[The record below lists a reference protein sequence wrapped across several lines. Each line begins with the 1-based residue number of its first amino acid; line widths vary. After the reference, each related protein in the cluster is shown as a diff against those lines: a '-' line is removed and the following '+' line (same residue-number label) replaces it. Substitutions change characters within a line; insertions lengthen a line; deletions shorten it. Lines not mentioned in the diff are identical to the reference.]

1 MKTPSGAAAPRPAAR
16 NIAVLTTEPLPVA
29 GGVTTGAG
37 LRAWGLAAGLV
48 ARGFRVTV
56 ASPAGP
62 ETPVP
67 AGGGDPAAERVARGD
82 IGGFLAGA
90 RPDVVVLQHWGLAAD
105 VPDLDVP
112 LVVDLAGPHLLERAY
127 WGSDDPLR
135 DLAEKLDALRRA
147 DFVTCSGEFQRRY
160 FLPFLMQAGH
170 DVRADGAL
178 PVIPFS
184 VPPTGWHGH
193 AATAPDAPR
202 DGEPVF
208 VYGGTFLAWQDPAR
222 AIRILLEE
230 LDAAGRG
237 RLLFFGGAHP
247 VIDAS
252 GGRFAE
258 LSVLLRSHPRVEYRG
273 FTPFHE
279 LVAEYARATVAL
291 DLMERNPERE
301 LAFTTRTMIYLWCGL
316 PVIHDDYSEP
326 GALIRAR
333 GCGWALSPDD
343 ADGLR
348 GAVRSV
354 LDGTAPLGA
363 MRAAALRLA
372 ADHAWDRTIGPL
384 SDFCAAPGLRAGRQP
399 RATATPAATPAPGRT
414 STPARRLL
422 AAVAPALAPVARL
435 AAWPVARLLCWR
447 LNASAAAGRDPRR

>member
-1 MKTPSGAAAPRPAAR
+1 METPPPAER
-16 NIAVLTTEPLPVA
+16 HIVVLTTEPLPVT

-48 ARGFRVTV
+48 ARGFCVTL

-67 AGGGDPAAERVARGD
+67 AQAGDPAAQRVARRD
-82 IGGFLAGA
+82 IGRFLATTK
-90 RPDVVVLQHWGLAAD
+90 PDVVVLQHWGLAAE
-105 VPDLDVP
+105 VPDVDVP
-112 LVVDLAGPHLLERAY
+112 LVIDLAGPHLLERAY
-127 WGSDDPLR
+127 WGSDNPAR

-147 DFVTCSGEFQRRY
+147 DFVTCSGEYQRHY

-184 VPPTGWHGH
+184 VPPPGWHGH
-193 AATAPDAPR
+193 AVPAPDTPR

-258 LSVLLRSHPRVEYRG
+258 LSILLRSHPRVEYRG
-273 FTPFHE
+273 FTPFHD

-316 PVIHDDYSEP
+316 PVIHDDFSEP

-333 GCGWALSPDD
+333 GGGWALSPDD

-348 GAVRSV
+348 GALRSV
-354 LDGTAPLGA
+354 LNGVAPLAA
-363 MRAAALRLA
+363 MRTAALRLA

-384 SDFCAAPGLRAGRQP
+384 ADFCAAPALRAGRQP
-399 RATATPAATPAPGRT
+399 RAASVPATMPAPAHPT
-414 STPARRLL
+414 TPARRRL
-422 AAVAPALAPVARL
+422 AAVAPALAPLARL
-435 AAWPVARLLCWR
+435 AAWPVALLLRWR
-447 LNASAAAGRDPRR
+447 LNASAAAGRNPPR